1 MSVFFFPKYFW
12 YLNTGK
18 EMVYFH
24 STVLSTGSV
33 PTPVPQKDH
42 CIGKH
47 LIMWCCTLCFSP
59 ESWWKV
65 LDVVLLETTGLEVSR
80 FQKNVFIFLFSLS
93 VLTIFPPFI
102 LPLKLYS
109 RPQKCAMKPVVS

>member
-1 MSVFFFPKYFW
+1 MYFFFSKYFW

-93 VLTIFPPFI
+93 VLTIFLPFI